1 MAQITMNILT
11 LDWTMGETVGLRLML
26 KKGSKARIA
35 WGDGKIQ
42 VVTGKPEP
50 TSDKLAWVEAGHA
63 YPEKGVN
70 YTITIES
77 EEEDAIVGFDGCGMF
92 EVKTLD
98 VILTECPCLRILG
111 YSGYGEEKL
120 DVSKNPLL
128 EFIDFHEIR
137 NEKLDFSANPL
148 LEELHIEGAKD
159 LVSLNLSKN
168 DKLRRLDIFMC
179 HNLQHLALSNLSQ
192 LNEVDFALT
201 HLRPKD
207 LEYLAKT
214 LKRNSPYKIRGGHFG
229 DDEIIEVSNDVIV
242 REDEGKLDSTYR

>member
-1 MAQITMNILT
+1 M
-11 LDWTMGETVGLRLML
+11 WHVRGE
-26 KKGSKARIA
+26 
-35 WGDGKIQ
+35 
-42 VVTGKPEP
+42 
-50 TSDKLAWVEAGHA
+50 
-63 YPEKGVN
+63 
-70 YTITIES
+70 
-77 EEEDAIVGFDGCGMF
+77 
-92 EVKTLD
+92 TLD
-98 VILTECPCLRILG
+98 VILTECPNLRILG

-179 HNLQHLALSNLSQ
+179 HNLQHLALSNQSQ

-201 HLRPKD
+201 HLRLKD
-207 LEYLAKT
+207 LEYLEKN
-214 LKRNSPYKIRGGHFG
+214 KVRGGSFG
-229 DDEIIEVSNDVIV
+229 DDKIIEVSNGEIV
-242 REDEGKLDSTYR
+242 GEDDGKLDSTYRYN

>member
-1 MAQITMNILT
+1 MAQITLNIQT
-11 LDWTMGETVGLRLML
+11 LGWTMGETVGLRLML
-26 KKGSKARIA
+26 KKDCKARIA
-35 WGDGKIQ
+35 WGDGKVQ
-42 VVTGKPEP
+42 VLTGKQVP
-50 TSDKLAWVEAGHA
+50 TSEKLTWVEVGHA

-77 EEEDAIVGFDGCGMF
+77 EEEDAIIGFDGCGMF

-98 VILTECPCLRILG
+98 VILKECPCLRILG

-168 DKLRRLDIFMC
+168 DKIGRA
-179 HNLQHLALSNLSQ
+179 H
-192 LNEVDFALT
+192 V
-201 HLRPKD
+201 
-207 LEYLAKT
+207 
-214 LKRNSPYKIRGGHFG
+214 
-229 DDEIIEVSNDVIV
+229 
-242 REDEGKLDSTYR
+242 

>member
-1 MAQITMNILT
+1 MAQITINIQT
-11 LDWTMGETVGLRLML
+11 LDWTMGETVGFHLML
-26 KKGSKARIA
+26 KKGSKARVA
-35 WGDGKIQ
+35 WGDGKVQ
-42 VVTGKPEP
+42 VLMGKQKP
-50 TSDKLAWVEAGHA
+50 TSEKLAWVEAGHE
-63 YPEKGVN
+63 YPKKGVN
-70 YTITIES
+70 YAITIYS
-77 EEEDAIVGFDGCGMF
+77 EEENAIEGFDGCGMF

-98 VILTECPCLRILG
+98 VILMECPNLRILG

-128 EFIDFHEIR
+128 EFIDFNEIR

-179 HNLQHLALSNLSQ
+179 HNLQHLALSNQSQ
-192 LNEVDFALT
+192 LNEVDFACT

-207 LEYLAKT
+207 LEYLEKT
-214 LKRNSPYKIRGGHFG
+214 LNRNSPYKIRGGSFG
-229 DDEIIEVSNDVIV
+229 DDKVMEIDNGKIV
-242 REDEGKLDSTYR
+242 REYEGKL